1 MEQVQELFA
10 LPENARIAVKLEGV
24 PFFTSDRIQE
34 RFIKAC
40 GKADYFSDVSREINN
55 LVRVKR
61 AVVPCWQ
68 ASGAIKFITKK
79 IFQSIEA
86 SGISAFYDSNEKKIF
101 IVLDNFINWFLSYP
115 NNVLFRITSH
125 ELVHYCADK
134 NPSKFLSIFK
144 NYIRDYY
151 VLFFKDI
158 FKISKEQKI
167 DDEVWKIVVQMN
179 NEFGTRVSIAA
190 VISAYDKV
198 MLPLKKFS
206 RDPDL
211 FNKNLQDMKQCIK
224 VVAVFGGKAQMILF
238 KGYMH
243 ILSPMYR
250 TYDALDIPTYGNM
263 CVQELWR
270 PEEVIALHVEKK
282 ILKDKFT
289 TMMKSLT

>member
-10 LPENARIAVKLEGV
+10 LPENPRIATKLEGV
-24 PFFTSDRIQE
+24 PFYTSDRIQE

-55 LVRVKR
+55 LVRVKKV
-61 AVVPCWQ
+61 VVPCWQ
-68 ASGAIKFITKK
+68 ASSAIKFIARK
-79 IFQSIEA
+79 IFQSVDVT
-86 SGISAFYDSNEKKIF
+86 GISAFYDPSQKKVF

-134 NPSKFLSIFK
+134 NPNKFLSIFK
-144 NYIRDYY
+144 NYVRDYY

-158 FKISKEQKI
+158 FKIPKGQKI
-167 DDEVWKIVVQMN
+167 DDEVWKIVVHMN
-179 NEFGTRVSIAA
+179 NEFGTKVSVGA
-190 VISAYDKV
+190 VIDSYDKV
-198 MLPLKKFS
+198 MLPLKKYS
-206 RDPDL
+206 NDPDL
-211 FNKNLQDMKQCIK
+211 FDKNLQDMKQCIK
-224 VVAVFGGKAQMILF
+224 VVTVFSGRAQMILF

-250 TYDALDIPTYGNM
+250 AYDALDIPTYGNM

-289 TMMKSLT
+289 TMMKSLS